1 MTTLM
6 QAASR
11 RPSWKE
17 VLDQH
22 APLLLPVAHD
32 ALTARLIQLAGYPA
46 YQIGGFS
53 LCGARLVPT
62 DIDLSYLGGGTIS
75 VTKTNTFTPS
85 HVLSASPAC
94 FASRV

>member
-32 ALTARLIQLAGYPA
+32 ALTARPIKSAGSRLLAHALP
-46 YQIGGFS
+46 ILTS
-53 LCGARLVPT
+53 
-62 DIDLSYLGGGTIS
+62 I
-75 VTKTNTFTPS
+75 
-85 HVLSASPAC
+85 
-94 FASRV
+94 

>member
-11 RPSWKE
+11 RPRWKE
-17 VLDQH
+17 VLDQY

-46 YQIGGFS
+46 YQIGGFA
-53 LCGARLVPT
+53 LVGARFARR
-62 DIDLSYLGGGTIS
+62 DIDLTY
-75 VTKTNTFTPS
+75 
-85 HVLSASPAC
+85 
-94 FASRV
+94 